1 MNCNLVLIWTFN
13 YNIKNTVYSEMKA
26 LIVGGSSGMG
36 KETAKLLLKRSV
48 EVVLIASNIDKLQ
61 KAKKEL
67 EEFGTVSIESIDLYN
82 EDQVNEF
89 AKKIRNGSEHINY
102 LVNSAGKFSPKPF
115 LEHNKQDYDKYLEI
129 NKSTF
134 FITQAVA
141 ENMKKNGGGSI
152 VNVGSMWGK
161 QAIKATPSSAY
172 SMAKAGLHSLTQHL
186 AMELAEHKIR
196 VNAVSPAV
204 VATPIYD
211 SFIKPEE
218 IEKTLA
224 SFNEFHPIG
233 RIGRPEDVAHVI
245 DFLLSDKASWVTGVT
260 WDVDGGVMAGRN

>member
-1 MNCNLVLIWTFN
+1 MLIWTFN

-67 EEFGTVSIESIDLYN
+67 EEFGTVSIEKIDLYD

-89 AKKIRNGSEHINY
+89 AKKIRNDNEHINY
-102 LVNSAGKFSPKPF
+102 LVNSAGKFSPKSF

-152 VNVGSMWGK
+152 VN
-161 QAIKATPSSAY
+161 
-172 SMAKAGLHSLTQHL
+172 
-186 AMELAEHKIR
+186 
-196 VNAVSPAV
+196 
-204 VATPIYD
+204 
-211 SFIKPEE
+211 
-218 IEKTLA
+218 
-224 SFNEFHPIG
+224 
-233 RIGRPEDVAHVI
+233 
-245 DFLLSDKASWVTGVT
+245 
-260 WDVDGGVMAGRN
+260 